1 MDRPPVDAPLT
12 VTELTRAIKGLLEE
26 HFPVVRLRG
35 EVSNFRQQAS
45 GHLYFTLKDSA
56 AAISCV
62 CFRGDAARLRLRLR
76 DGMQVVGTG
85 RVAVYEPRGN
95 YQVIFRLLEEDGL
108 GRLQQAFLELK
119 EKLAAEGLFDAARK
133 RPLPQLPRT
142 IGFVTSE
149 SGAALRDFVSI
160 LRRRRWG
167 GRLIVIPARV
177 QGAGAAAEIAA
188 GVVAANRLALC
199 DLLVIG
205 RGGGSLEDLWP
216 FNEEIVA
223 RAVANSAIPVV
234 SAVGHE
240 IDFTLSDFAADHRAE
255 TPSAAAEL
263 VTSAWRQ
270 YRDRAESLAGRL
282 HEGAARHL
290 ERKGHRLAL
299 AGAHLRT
306 QHPRN
311 RLEQAALRLDDLQG
325 RLGQTL
331 AATLRHSSQRLRH
344 ARARFQSL
352 RPEAQL
358 RHARESLRQL
368 GLRLRNNS
376 HQATLRRG
384 YAIVRDGAANV
395 VGDAAAIAPGTGF
408 TVEMR
413 DGRFPASR
421 KPEKSRQDS
430 GPDSAM
436 NVTVT

>member
-1 MDRPPVDAPLT
+1 VNPLNPPAESPYT
-12 VTELTRAIKGLLEE
+12 VSELTREIKSLLEQS
-26 HFPVVRLRG
+26 FPVVRLRG

-56 AAISCV
+56 AAIACV
-62 CFRGDAARLRLRLR
+62 CFRGDAQRVRLRLR
-76 DGMQVVGTG
+76 DGMQVIGTG

-95 YQVIFRLLEEDGL
+95 YQVIFRLIEEDGL

-119 EKLAAEGLFDAARK
+119 ERLGAEGLFDAARK
-133 RPLPQLPRT
+133 RPLPPLPRT

-160 LRRRRWG
+160 LRRRQWG

-188 GVVAANRLALC
+188 GIAAANRLDLC
-199 DLLVIG
+199 ELLVVG

-216 FNEEIVA
+216 FNEEVVA
-223 RAVANSAIPVV
+223 RAVAASSIPVI

-270 YRDRAESLAGRL
+270 YLDRADSLAGRL
-282 HEGAARHL
+282 RDGAGRQL

-299 AGAHLRT
+299 ASAHLHS

-331 AATLRHSSQRLRH
+331 GTALRDSTQRLRH
-344 ARARFQSL
+344 ATARFRAL

-358 RHARESLRQL
+358 RHSRESLRQL
-368 GLRLRNNS
+368 RLRLVNNS

-384 YAIVRDGAANV
+384 YAIVRNPRREV
-395 VGDAAAIAPGTGF
+395 LGDAVSLPPGSPF
-408 TVEMR
+408 LVEMR
-413 DGRFPASR
+413 DASFAAIR
-421 KPEKSRQDS
+421 ENDK
-430 GPDSAM
+430 
-436 NVTVT
+436 